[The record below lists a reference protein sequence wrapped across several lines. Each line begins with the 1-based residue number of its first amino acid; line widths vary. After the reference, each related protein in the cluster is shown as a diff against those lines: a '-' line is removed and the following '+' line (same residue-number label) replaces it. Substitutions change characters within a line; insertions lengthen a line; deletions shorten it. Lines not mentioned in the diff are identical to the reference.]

1 MQPGAANLPGASH
14 VELDSMATEP
24 LPSRT
29 LDRISA
35 LQANVERV
43 IRGKSEVVQF
53 CIAALLAKGHILL
66 EDVPGVGK
74 TTLAHA
80 LARSLSL
87 GFQRIQFTSDL
98 LPADIVGVTIYN
110 QDQQEFE
117 FISGPIFTNV
127 LLADEINRAT
137 PKSQSALLEAMS
149 EGTITLE
156 KRHMPLPDPFL
167 VIATQNPIE
176 HVGTYPLPES
186 QLDRFL
192 MKLTIG
198 YPNAADEKLLL
209 RSGGGQIALEHL
221 EPVLDEEEVRELQSR
236 VHAVHVSESLV
247 EYLMLIVQ
255 TTRTHPD
262 VALGVSTRG
271 ALTYFKA
278 CQALAMVGG
287 RDFVIPEDI
296 KRLAGPVLSHRILMK
311 DRRMSRGE
319 FSLEAKFIQKIVN
332 EIAVPR

>member
-1 MQPGAANLPGASH
+1 
-14 VELDSMATEP
+14 MATEAVP
-24 LPSRT
+24 VSRS
-29 LDRISA
+29 LDRIQA
-35 LQANVERV
+35 LQDNVERV

-74 TTLAHA
+74 TMLAHA

-87 GFQRIQFTSDL
+87 DFQRIQFTSDL

-110 QDQQEFE
+110 QEQQEFE
-117 FISGPIFTNV
+117 FISGPVFTNV

-156 KRHMPLPDPFL
+156 KRRMPLPDPFL

-192 MKLTIG
+192 MRLTIG
-198 YPNAADEKLLL
+198 YPSAADEKKLL
-209 RSGGGQIALEHL
+209 RAGGAQDALEHL
-221 EPVLDEEEVRELQSR
+221 QPVLDAEEVRDLQQR
-236 VHAVHVSESLV
+236 VTSVHVSESLM
-247 EYLMLIVQ
+247 EYLMTIVQ
-255 TTRTHPD
+255 TTRAHAE

-278 CQALAMVGG
+278 CQALAMVSGS
-287 RDFVIPEDI
+287 DFVIPDDV
-296 KRLAGPVLSHRILMK
+296 KRLAEPVLAHRIMLK
-311 DRRMSRGE
+311 DRRLQRGD
-319 FSLEAKFIQKIVN
+319 SSPEAKFVQRVVN
-332 EIAVPR
+332 ETAVPR